1 MGLRVLVVLVVVI
14 LFAGIAFGSE
24 KDNVH
29 EAVKRASSEEEK
41 GGNIFASQG
50 IILGPSRPAEAAVFP
65 EGLDRLNAYLASSRS
80 AQTMGIEQGEV
91 RNGAPQHSSS
101 EKSRLANPPLSDIG
115 KCVPF
120 SLDMHTWSDNE
131 MIAARVNWGQIQNLF
146 ARCGNEY
153 SEDWCASVVAHI
165 KNSVG
170 YRELEM
176 AVLHFGR
183 RHETTTRDNYRRQ
196 EESDDTNDGNDSD
209 KENTDTTN
217 SFAAYSRAVRKYLE
231 RVKKD
236 QK

>member
-1 MGLRVLVVLVVVI
+1 MLVWPLLLLLLAMVTTRVFGAVDVHKAVRQAELDSE
-14 LFAGIAFGSE
+14 GI
-24 KDNVH
+24 V
-29 EAVKRASSEEEK
+29 
-41 GGNIFASQG
+41 
-50 IILGPSRPAEAAVFP
+50 LGPSRPQ

-80 AQTMGIEQGEV
+80 AQSMGIEQGEV
-91 RNGAPQHSSS
+91 RNGVPPHSPTS

-115 KCVPF
+115 NCVPF

-196 EESDDTNDGNDSD
+196 EDSDEENDDGSSD
-209 KENTDTTN
+209 KENVDTTN
-217 SFAAYSRAVRKYLE
+217 SFAAYTRTVRKYLE
-231 RVKKD
+231 RVKREQQ

>member
-1 MGLRVLVVLVVVI
+1 MRGLSVLSAVFLACVL
-14 LFAGIAFGSE
+14 AATGE
-24 KDNVH
+24 DDVH
-29 EAVKRASSEEEK
+29 KAVKRAVAED
-41 GGNIFASQG
+41 GGV
-50 IILGPSRPAEAAVFP
+50 LGSSRPS
-65 EGLDRLNAYLASSRS
+65 EGSAFALREGRERLNAYLASSRS
-80 AQTMGIEQGEV
+80 AQSMGIEKGEL

-101 EKSRLANPPLSDIG
+101 EKGRLANPPLSDIG

-120 SLDMHTWSDNE
+120 TLDMHTWGDEE

-196 EESDDTNDGNDSD
+196 EDSDDDEGGNDSD
-209 KENTDTTN
+209 KENVDTGN
-217 SFAAYSRAVRKYLE
+217 SFAAYTRAVRKYLE
-231 RVKKD
+231 RVKRD
-236 QK
+236 QNGA